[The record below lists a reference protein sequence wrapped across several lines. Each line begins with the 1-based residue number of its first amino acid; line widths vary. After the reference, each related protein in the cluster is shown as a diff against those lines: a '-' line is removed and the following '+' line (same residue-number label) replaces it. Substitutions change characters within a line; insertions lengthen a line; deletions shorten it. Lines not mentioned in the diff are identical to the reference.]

1 MQEKLQWILL
11 FKLLQSEALSLP
23 CLLPPF
29 PNGIVR
35 LILEHTFLV
44 KKTLKGNGIK
54 AAAHPQQTFLEKD
67 HAQIFIRGK
76 KVAKRTRNTFSNKSE
91 VLNQSSLEKNNNKKK
106 QLEQPLS
113 SKVVRNVREAKTE
126 KKVTEITLW

>member
-29 PNGIVR
+29 PSGIVR

-44 KKTLKGNGIK
+44 KKTSKGNGIK
-54 AAAHPQQTFLEKD
+54 AAAHLQQTFLEKD

>member
-44 KKTLKGNGIK
+44 KKTSKGNGIK

-91 VLNQSSLEKNNNKKK
+91 VLNQSSLEKKKKK
-106 QLEQPLS
+106 QTTGTASLLKGGQKCE
-113 SKVVRNVREAKTE
+113 RG
-126 KKVTEITLW
+126 

>member
-44 KKTLKGNGIK
+44 KKTSKGNGIK
-54 AAAHPQQTFLEKD
+54 AAAHLQQTFLEKD

>member
-1 MQEKLQWILL
+1 M
-11 FKLLQSEALSLP
+11 
-23 CLLPPF
+23 
-29 PNGIVR
+29 
-35 LILEHTFLV
+35 
-44 KKTLKGNGIK
+44 KKTSKGNGIK
-54 AAAHPQQTFLEKD
+54 AAAHLQQTFLEKD